1 MISETGVDD
10 AVSPVP
16 MLARVEPMARMMV
29 MRTSAVFLRIT
40 EGPPRCILSPM
51 RGPVP

>member
-1 MISETGVDD
+1 
-10 AVSPVP
+10 
-16 MLARVEPMARMMV
+16 VEPMARMMV

-40 EGPPRCILSPM
+40 EGPRRCIPSPM